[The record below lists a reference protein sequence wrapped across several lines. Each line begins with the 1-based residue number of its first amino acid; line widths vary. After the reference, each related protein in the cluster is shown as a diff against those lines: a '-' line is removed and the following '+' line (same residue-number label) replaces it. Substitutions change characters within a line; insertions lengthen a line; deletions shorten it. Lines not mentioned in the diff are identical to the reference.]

1 MSYGDNFLEGPGL
14 SDSIE
19 NIVKAAG
26 SRKKRAK
33 DPDADL
39 LAQLLMDSDDDDDDE
54 EDFTATFI

>member
-33 DPDADL
+33 DPDL
-39 LAQLLMDSDDDDDDE
+39 SVLMSAL
-54 EDFTATFI
+54 TRA